1 MSMNYQLTVAAILR
15 RAEQHFAHKPLV
27 SRSADGAH
35 HRYTY
40 GDLAPRARALASA
53 LQRLGLE
60 SGARVATL
68 CVSHHEHLEAYYAAP
83 LAGYVVHPLNPRL
96 HPSDLSYI
104 ARHAGDAVLIVDAAF
119 LQVVEAMDDPPF
131 AHVVVVGGE
140 PPTGAVAF
148 EDLLATGNPAWT
160 PPELDE
166 LTDAFLGYTSGT
178 TGRPKG
184 VRFSHRAIALH
195 ALSSALNGALGLR
208 EDDVAMPVVPMF
220 HAMAWGWPYTC
231 ALLGAAQVLP
241 GAALA
246 PEALLAAIE
255 EERVTVTG
263 GVPTVWLA
271 LLRALDGDPGRYDTS
286 SLRSILIGGSAAAP
300 AVIEAF
306 EARHGIRIV
315 HTWGMTE
322 LGMGL
327 MSELQ
332 ADQHALDH
340 ETQMASRR
348 RQGSPFAFLEIRAR
362 GDDGLVAWDGVAMGE
377 LEVRGPWVAGE
388 YADAPDGPERYTP
401 DGWFRTGDIVTVDP
415 RGSVELQDRAK
426 DLVKS
431 GGEWI
436 SSSALESALL
446 AHPGVAEAAIIAVP
460 HARWVER
467 PLALVVRADRD
478 LDADTLRAHLASRV
492 ASWWVPERFEFVD
505 ALPRTTVGKVDK
517 VQLRTRFT

>member
-1 MSMNYQLTVAAILR
+1 
-15 RAEQHFAHKPLV
+15 
-27 SRSADGAH
+27 
-35 HRYTY
+35 
-40 GDLAPRARALASA
+40 
-53 LQRLGLE
+53 
-60 SGARVATL
+60 
-68 CVSHHEHLEAYYAAP
+68 
-83 LAGYVVHPLNPRL
+83 
-96 HPSDLSYI
+96 
-104 ARHAGDAVLIVDAAF
+104 
-119 LQVVEAMDDPPF
+119 
-131 AHVVVVGGE
+131 
-140 PPTGAVAF
+140 
-148 EDLLATGNPAWT
+148 
-160 PPELDE
+160 
-166 LTDAFLGYTSGT
+166 
-178 TGRPKG
+178 
-184 VRFSHRAIALH
+184 
-195 ALSSALNGALGLR
+195 
-208 EDDVAMPVVPMF
+208 
-220 HAMAWGWPYTC
+220 
-231 ALLGAAQVLP
+231 
-241 GAALA
+241 
-246 PEALLAAIE
+246 
-255 EERVTVTG
+255 
-263 GVPTVWLA
+263 
-271 LLRALDGDPGRYDTS
+271 
-286 SLRSILIGGSAAAP
+286 
-300 AVIEAF
+300 
-306 EARHGIRIV
+306 
-315 HTWGMTE
+315 MTE

-327 MSELQ
+327 TSELQ